1 MCLTGCRS
9 TYRQTTKWRCCS
21 TSRVSLFP
29 QCGLACQLVVA
40 WLVANM
46 GSLLSALS
54 SWRPTLGAGTYTIL
68 GDTNGLFERYL
79 TEPGTSSSSV
89 PSLTELP
96 SLIVAQLLPEIAL
109 GSKGPARRI
118 PDAPR
123 LSPQLAS
130 RKKRSK
136 TNVVYYYLIR
146 SRRQCRLFIG
156 AVDLHGG
163 GVRRCRHHFC
173 EDFQV
178 GG

>member
-1 MCLTGCRS
+1 M
-9 TYRQTTKWRCCS
+9 
-21 TSRVSLFP
+21 VD
-29 QCGLACQLVVA
+29 
-40 WLVANM
+40 NM

-79 TEPGTSSSSV
+79 TEPGTSSSV

-96 SLIVAQLLPEIAL
+96 SLIVAQLLPEVAL

-130 RKKRSK
+130 RMKISLK
-136 TNVVYYYLIR
+136 TNVVYTI
-146 SRRQCRLFIG
+146 I
-156 AVDLHGG
+156 
-163 GVRRCRHHFC
+163 
-173 EDFQV
+173 
-178 GG
+178 

>member
-1 MCLTGCRS
+1 
-9 TYRQTTKWRCCS
+9 
-21 TSRVSLFP
+21 
-29 QCGLACQLVVA
+29 
-40 WLVANM
+40 M

-79 TEPGTSSSSV
+79 NEPGTSSSV

-130 RKKRSK
+130 RMKISLK
-136 TNVVYYYLIR
+136 TNVVFYYLIR
-146 SRRQCRLFIG
+146 SLRQCRLFIR

-178 GG
+178 GR

>member
-1 MCLTGCRS
+1 M
-9 TYRQTTKWRCCS
+9 
-21 TSRVSLFP
+21 
-29 QCGLACQLVVA
+29 
-40 WLVANM
+40 ANM

-79 TEPGTSSSSV
+79 TEPGTSSSV

-96 SLIVAQLLPEIAL
+96 SLIVAQLLPEVAL

-130 RKKRSK
+130 RMKILLK
-136 TNVVYYYLIR
+136 TCAVYSYLIR
-146 SRRQCRLFIG
+146 SRRQWRLFIR
-156 AVDLHGG
+156 AVELHGG
-163 GVRRCRHHFC
+163 GVRRCRHHFS

>member
-1 MCLTGCRS
+1 MGSVAR
-9 TYRQTTKWRCCS
+9 
-21 TSRVSLFP
+21 
-29 QCGLACQLVVA
+29 LASWWWSS
-40 WLVANM
+40 WLVDNM

-96 SLIVAQLLPEIAL
+96 SLIVAQLLPEVAL

-130 RKKRSK
+130 NADCSSELWICMEEASAAAATISARISKKFNQADQYS
-136 TNVVYYYLIR
+136 LLLE
-146 SRRQCRLFIG
+146 SGRQECRQRFEG
-156 AVDLHGG
+156 CVKD
-163 GVRRCRHHFC
+163 
-173 EDFQV
+173 
-178 GG
+178 

>member
-1 MCLTGCRS
+1 
-9 TYRQTTKWRCCS
+9 
-21 TSRVSLFP
+21 
-29 QCGLACQLVVA
+29 
-40 WLVANM
+40 M

-136 TNVVYYYLIR
+136 TCVVYYY
-146 SRRQCRLFIG
+146 SSP
-156 AVDLHGG
+156 
-163 GVRRCRHHFC
+163 
-173 EDFQV
+173 V
-178 GG
+178 G

>member
-1 MCLTGCRS
+1 MGSVACWLSCLGS
-9 TYRQTTKWRCCS
+9 
-21 TSRVSLFP
+21 
-29 QCGLACQLVVA
+29 
-40 WLVANM
+40 M

-79 TEPGTSSSSV
+79 TEPGTSSSV

-130 RKKRSK
+130 NADCSSELWKCMEEASAAAATISARISKKFNQADQYS
-136 TNVVYYYLIR
+136 LLLE
-146 SRRQCRLFIG
+146 SGRQECRQRFEG
-156 AVDLHGG
+156 CVKD
-163 GVRRCRHHFC
+163 
-173 EDFQV
+173 
-178 GG
+178 